1 VSEGEDLDVL
11 PLMYP
16 RGQALKRSVKM
27 VESVGK
33 RLQQARLAK
42 KLEIEDVAEKT
53 KIRPNRIID
62 LEADE
67 YAHFPNLTYARS
79 FLAKYARFLGV
90 DIQEELEKL
99 RASKTISVGDYQ
111 YLRSGSPQKFVQEP
125 RRIEAIGF
133 RVPPA
138 VVVVLIL
145 IVLVGVP
152 VFSYL
157 ALNITRQP
165 GSNQVA
171 PLGNTLKSGD
181 ESANPAVPSQ
191 SVAGLTQSIA
201 TSSPADTNS
210 ARLPPNSSRQGDVKE
225 SATPMPLALQAQIQD
240 GIEVRSA
247 PPTIAPES
255 TTSTETPTKTSL
267 STLPERKLEVRVL
280 KRTYVKV
287 TKDEEGTQPVFEGY
301 AAPGSH
307 PIVFEGKRFWVH
319 VSEKGA
325 VEVRKDGQLVL
336 GSSGDI
342 VIN

>member
-1 VSEGEDLDVL
+1 
-11 PLMYP
+11 M
-16 RGQALKRSVKM
+16 A
-27 VESVGK
+27 ESVGR

-67 YAHFPNLTYARS
+67 YAHFPNLTYAKS

-90 DIQEELEKL
+90 DIQEELEKFQ
-99 RASKTISVGDYQ
+99 ATKTIAVGEYQ
-111 YLRSGSPQKFVQEP
+111 YLRSVSPQKSVQEP

-138 VVVVLIL
+138 VVVVLVF

-157 ALNITRQP
+157 ALNIAPTAGTSKLAA
-165 GSNQVA
+165 GSAVKSADQSTHPAANSPVSMAKQSPAEDNSGA
-171 PLGNTLKSGD
+171 PR
-181 ESANPAVPSQ
+181 
-191 SVAGLTQSIA
+191 
-201 TSSPADTNS
+201 SSPQEGA
-210 ARLPPNSSRQGDVKE
+210 AKE
-225 SATPMPLALQAQIQD
+225 AATPTPVAAQTPIKE
-240 GIEVRSA
+240 GLEVRRA
-247 PPTIAPES
+247 LPVGES
-255 TTSTETPTKTSL
+255 ESSTPMETPTKTSV
-267 STLPERKLEVRVL
+267 STLSEKKLEVRVL
-280 KRTYVKV
+280 KKTYVKV
-287 TKDEEGTQPVFEGY
+287 TKDEEGTQPVFEGV
-301 AAPGSH
+301 AAPNGR
-307 PIVFEGKRFWVH
+307 PIIVEGKRFWVH

-336 GSSGDI
+336 GSSDDI

>member
-1 VSEGEDLDVL
+1 
-11 PLMYP
+11 
-16 RGQALKRSVKM
+16 M
-27 VESVGK
+27 VESVGRK
-33 RLQQARLAK
+33 LQQARLAK

-67 YAHFPNLTYARS
+67 YAHFPNLTYAKS

-90 DIQEELEKL
+90 DIQEELENFQTA
-99 RASKTISVGDYQ
+99 RTISVGDYQ
-111 YLRSGSPQKFVQEP
+111 YLSSGSPQKSVQEP

-138 VVVVLIL
+138 VVVTLVL

-157 ALNITRQP
+157 ALNLTRVADTNRVTTAGSAVTSADEATKP
-165 GSNQVA
+165 G
-171 PLGNTLKSGD
+171 
-181 ESANPAVPSQ
+181 VPSQ
-191 SVAGLTQSIA
+191 SAADSLHSKQ
-201 TSSPADTNS
+201 SPAEENPVVVPHDS
-210 ARLPPNSSRQGDVKE
+210 PQERDVKE
-225 SATPMPLALQAQIQD
+225 AATPSPFAVQARIEG
-240 GIEVRSA
+240 GIEVRKALPVS
-247 PPTIAPES
+247 APES
-255 TTSTETPTKTSL
+255 STPVETPTKTSL
-267 STLPERKLEVRVL
+267 STLPEKKLEVRVL

-301 AAPGSH
+301 AAPDSR
-307 PIVFEGKRFWVH
+307 PIVVEGKRFWVH

-336 GSSGDI
+336 GSSDDI

>member
-1 VSEGEDLDVL
+1 MYGSELVL
-11 PLMYP
+11 N
-16 RGQALKRSVKM
+16 QSVKM
-27 VESVGK
+27 AESVGR

-67 YAHFPNLTYARS
+67 YAHFPNLTYAKS

-90 DIQEELEKL
+90 DIQEELEKFQ
-99 RASKTISVGDYQ
+99 ATKTIAVGEYQ
-111 YLRSGSPQKFVQEP
+111 YLSSGSPQKSVQEP

-138 VVVVLIL
+138 VVVVLVF

-157 ALNITRQP
+157 ALNIAPMAGTSQLAA
-165 GSNQVA
+165 GSAV
-171 PLGNTLKSGD
+171 KSAD
-181 ESANPAVPSQ
+181 QSTHLAANSPESMAKQSPAEDNSAVVPH
-191 SVAGLTQSIA
+191 
-201 TSSPADTNS
+201 SSPQ
-210 ARLPPNSSRQGDVKE
+210 QGATKE
-225 SATPMPLALQAQIQD
+225 AATPTPVAVQTPIKDGLEIRRALPVN
-240 GIEVRSA
+240 E
-247 PPTIAPES
+247 PES
-255 TTSTETPTKTSL
+255 STPMETPTKTSV
-267 STLPERKLEVRVL
+267 SPLPEKKLEVRVL
-280 KRTYVKV
+280 KKTYVKV
-287 TKDEEGTQPVFEGY
+287 TKDEEGTQPVFEGV
-301 AAPGSH
+301 AAPNGR
-307 PIVFEGKRFWVH
+307 PIIVEGKRFWVH

-336 GSSGDI
+336 GSSDDI